1 VCKLFCI
8 ACSGIGISPLTF
20 CPFCIVGLL
29 SKCVAFFAFFFS
41 YSLPKKF
48 NLTDAKVTGIIVRWQ
63 NPHLQETIMSKSTK
77 SVPPNTPELKS
88 KVTGKVLK
96 TTLAGVLVDFGHE
109 LPGVIHISQL
119 QKESVNKVE
128 DVVEVGQT
136 IEAWVR
142 RIKKDRIELT
152 LIQPLAMEWNEI
164 KPETVVMGKVVRLE
178 NYGAFV
184 DFGAERPG
192 LIHVSEI
199 AQGYIKNP
207 SDIVKEGDEVEAVV
221 LDVNRR
227 KKQIRLSMK
236 ALQPEIE
243 EVSQS
248 LPKSEKKG
256 RGKRKPKK
264 ENVVVADDEPKE
276 PEMTAMQIAWQEALD
291 RAKSRKDEVQKEKRQ
306 KSGKS
311 SEQEELL
318 SRTLED
324 RVPTGG

>member
-1 VCKLFCI
+1 M
-8 ACSGIGISPLTF
+8 STS
-20 CPFCIVGLL
+20 
-29 SKCVAFFAFFFS
+29 
-41 YSLPKKF
+41 
-48 NLTDAKVTGIIVRWQ
+48 TGSAL
-63 NPHLQETIMSKSTK
+63 N
-77 SVPPNTPELKS
+77 NAPELKS
-88 KVTGKVLK
+88 KVTGKVVK
-96 TTLAGVLVDFGHE
+96 TTLAGVLVDFGYE

-119 QKESVNKVE
+119 QKEPVNKVE

-142 RIKKDRIELT
+142 RLKKDRIELT
-152 LIQPLAMEWNEI
+152 LIEPLAMEWNEI
-164 KPETVVMGKVVRLE
+164 KPEAVVKGKVVRLE
-178 NYGAFV
+178 SYGAFV

-192 LIHVSEI
+192 LVHVSEM
-199 AQGYIKNP
+199 ARGYIKNP

-243 EVSQS
+243 EASQS
-248 LPKSEKKG
+248 PMKSEKKG

-264 ENVVVADDEPKE
+264 EAVAVMDDEPQE

-291 RAKSRKDEVQKEKRQ
+291 RAKSRKDENQKGKRT
-306 KSGKS
+306 KTGTT